1 MKYYAV
7 TDDPAELMHYG
18 IKGMRWGVTRTPA
31 QLGHPTRSAAY
42 KRASGKLSAMMRK
55 GIEKAETKW
64 KTYNSPANKRARAKA
79 RAEAK
84 SERQVERALSQM
96 RKSGKAKLGKLSDA
110 QIQRVTERLR
120 LEQQA
125 RNLGG
130 MEKRGMLGRIREAA
144 GEGLVR
150 GVAQGTAGYIEARAR
165 ARGAYKAAKKWS
177 RKEAQIE
184 ARNERIKAHERAKQE
199 AKDFKKYSEEK
210 ARIQA
215 ENNALAND
223 IKAKNEYRV
232 MRKYGAKKARL
243 AGENAA
249 MVKRLTAAND
259 YALAKQYDPKR
270 AKLSAKTSADIAAYN
285 ARRAANTSRRTM
297 WNEERSRVDREYY
310 KNRAD
315 SGKMGMGAK
324 GSYFRRRSV
333 ANARKAAMKIPES
346 ASVSPAPQPTTSAQG
361 PRLIRP
367 KTSNIS
373 GGSRRRIRGR
383 K

>member
-42 KRASGKLSAMMRK
+42 RRASGKLSAMMRN
-55 GIEKAETKW
+55 GIAKAETKW

-84 SERQVERALSQM
+84 SEHQVERALSQM
-96 RKSGKAKLGKLSDA
+96 RKSGRAKLGNLSDA

-144 GEGLVR
+144 GEGVLR
-150 GVAQGTAGYIEARAR
+150 GITQGTAGYIEARAR

-184 ARNERIKAHERAKQE
+184 ARNERIKARNRAEQE
-199 AKDFKKYSEEK
+199 AEDFRNYSEER

-215 ENNALAND
+215 KNNALANN

-232 MRKYGAKKARL
+232 MRKYGAKKAEL
-243 AGENAA
+243 AGKNAA
-249 MVKRLTAAND
+249 IVKRLTAAND
-259 YALAKQYDPKR
+259 DQ
-270 AKLSAKTSADIAAYN
+270 LSKTQ
-285 ARRAANTSRRTM
+285 
-297 WNEERSRVDREYY
+297 
-310 KNRAD
+310 
-315 SGKMGMGAK
+315 
-324 GSYFRRRSV
+324 
-333 ANARKAAMKIPES
+333 KASLKIPES
-346 ASVSPAPQPTTSAQG
+346 ASVSPAPPPTSTSSAR
-361 PRLIRP
+361 PR
-367 KTSNIS
+367 TSNAGTIVSRRYRMRANGPIINRPRTSGMTS
-373 GGSRRRIRGR
+373 GGGRRKHRA
-383 K
+383 